1 MVSLSTDEVI
11 SFQLSSRTPHQCQVM
26 WYNEL
31 HPHLNKGKWSKEED
45 KLLLKF
51 AEENDTDGN
60 WEKIARELKVNWVV
74 FHHVTEIY
82 RTSQIFTV

>member
-1 MVSLSTDEVI
+1 
-11 SFQLSSRTPHQCQVM
+11 M

-31 HPHLNKGKWSKEED
+31 HPHLNKGKWAKEED

-51 AEENDTDGN
+51 AEENDTGGN
-60 WEKIARELKVNWVV
+60 WEKIAHELKVNWVV
-74 FHHVTEIY
+74 FRHVTEIC